1 MFSNYLT
8 ALRLKCM
15 KPTNHQF
22 LIALG
27 SNISLGNVLPLEII
41 KRAIV
46 EFVKSDINVLSISR
60 FYETPAYP
68 EGSGP
73 NFINCVIKAT
83 ANCSSKEILQKLH
96 QIEEKF
102 DRQRVSRW
110 GARTL
115 DLDLLAVKGQV
126 LPSRKIFQKWFD
138 LPFIEQKEKI
148 PSELVLPH
156 PRIQD
161 RAFVLSPLLDIE
173 PNWTHPT
180 LNKTAVQLYEELP
193 KQAKKNIQ
201 VLQ

>member
-1 MFSNYLT
+1 MN
-8 ALRLKCM
+8 
-15 KPTNHQF
+15 PNNHQF

-27 SNISLGNVLPLEII
+27 SNIGLGKMLPLEII

-46 EFVKSDINVLSISR
+46 ELVKSDINLLSLSR

-73 NFINCVIKAT
+73 NFINCVVKAE
-83 ANCSSKEILQKLH
+83 ANYPSQEMLQKLH

-102 DRQRVSRW
+102 ERQRVYRW

-115 DLDLLAVKGQV
+115 DLDLLALKGQV

-138 LPFIEQKEKI
+138 LPLSQQKKKI

-161 RAFVLSPLLDIE
+161 RAFVLLPLLDIE
-173 PNWTHPT
+173 PSWTHPM
-180 LNKTAVQLYEELP
+180 LNKTVVQLYAELP
-193 KQAKKNIQ
+193 QQAKKNILVVQ
-201 VLQ
+201 

>member
-1 MFSNYLT
+1 MDPN
-8 ALRLKCM
+8 
-15 KPTNHQF
+15 NHQF

-27 SNISLGNVLPLEII
+27 SNISLGKALPLEIV
-41 KRAIV
+41 KKAII
-46 EFVKSDINVLSISR
+46 ELVKIDINLVSLSR

-73 NFINCVIKAT
+73 NFINSVVKAE
-83 ANCSSKEILQKLH
+83 ANYSSQEMLKKLN

-102 DRQRVSRW
+102 ERQRVARW

-115 DLDLLAVKGQV
+115 DLDLLALKGQV

-138 LPFIEQKEKI
+138 LSVSEQKKKI

-161 RAFVLSPLLDIE
+161 RAFVLSPILDIE
-173 PNWTHPT
+173 PNWTHPI
-180 LNKTAVQLYEELP
+180 LNKTALQLYGELP
-193 KQAKKNIQ
+193 EQAKKNIKVVQ
-201 VLQ
+201 

>member
-1 MFSNYLT
+1 
-8 ALRLKCM
+8 M

-27 SNISLGNVLPLEII
+27 SNTSLGKALPLEII
-41 KRAIV
+41 KKAII
-46 EFVKSDINVLSISR
+46 ELVKIDINLVSLSR

-68 EGSGP
+68 KESGP
-73 NFINCVIKAT
+73 NFINSVVKAE
-83 ANCSSKEILQKLH
+83 ANYSSQEMLKKLH

-102 DRQRVSRW
+102 ERQRVTRW

-115 DLDLLAVKGQV
+115 DLDLLAVNRQV
-126 LPSRKIFQKWFD
+126 LPSRKIFQQWFD
-138 LPFIEQKEKI
+138 LPLTEQKKKI

-173 PNWTHPT
+173 PNWIHPI
-180 LNKTAVQLYEELP
+180 LNKTVLQLYEELP
-193 KQAKKNIQ
+193 QQAKKNIQ
-201 VLQ
+201 AVQ

>member
-1 MFSNYLT
+1 MNSN
-8 ALRLKCM
+8 K
-15 KPTNHQF
+15 HQF

-27 SNISLGNVLPLEII
+27 SNICLGKFLPLEII

-46 EFVKSDINVLSISR
+46 ELVKSDINVLSISR

-68 EGSGP
+68 EGSSP
-73 NFINCVIKAT
+73 NFINCVIKAK
-83 ANCSSKEILQKLH
+83 ANCSPKEILHKLH

-102 DRQRVSRW
+102 ERQRVIRW

-115 DLDLLAVKGQV
+115 DLDLLAVNRQV
-126 LPSRKIFQKWFD
+126 LPSRKIFQQWFD
-138 LPFIEQKEKI
+138 LPLTEQKKKI

-180 LNKTAVQLYEELP
+180 LNKTVVQLYEELP

>member
-1 MFSNYLT
+1 MDPN
-8 ALRLKCM
+8 
-15 KPTNHQF
+15 NHQF

-27 SNISLGNVLPLEII
+27 SNISLGKTLPLEII
-41 KRAIV
+41 ERAII
-46 EFVKSDINVLSISR
+46 ELVKSDINLMSLSR

-73 NFINCVIKAT
+73 NFINSVVKAE
-83 ANCSSKEILQKLH
+83 ANYSSQEMLQKLH

-102 DRQRVSRW
+102 ERQRVSRW
-110 GARTL
+110 SARTL
-115 DLDLLAVKGQV
+115 DLDLLAVKGEV
-126 LPSRKIFQKWFD
+126 LPSNKIVQKWVD
-138 LPFIEQKEKI
+138 LPLSEQKTKI

-161 RAFVLSPLLDIE
+161 RAFVLLPLLDIE

-201 VLQ
+201 VVQ

>member
-1 MFSNYLT
+1 
-8 ALRLKCM
+8 M

-27 SNISLGNVLPLEII
+27 SNISLGNVLPLGII

-46 EFVKSDINVLSISR
+46 ELVKSEINVLSISR

-73 NFINCVIKAT
+73 NFINCVIKAK

-96 QIEEKF
+96 QIEGKF
-102 DRQRVSRW
+102 ERKRVSRW

-115 DLDLLAVKGQV
+115 DLDLLAVEGQV

-138 LPFIEQKEKI
+138 LPFIEQKKKV

-156 PRIQD
+156 PRIQE
-161 RAFVLSPLLDIE
+161 RAFVLLPLLDIE
-173 PNWTHPT
+173 PNWTHPK
-180 LNKTAVQLYEELP
+180 LYKTAVQLYEELP

-201 VLQ
+201 VVQ

>member
-1 MFSNYLT
+1 MDPN
-8 ALRLKCM
+8 
-15 KPTNHQF
+15 NHQF

-27 SNISLGNVLPLEII
+27 SNISLGKALPLEII
-41 KRAIV
+41 ERAIV
-46 EFVKSDINVLSISR
+46 ELVKSDINLMSLSR

-73 NFINCVIKAT
+73 NFINSVVKAE
-83 ANCSSKEILQKLH
+83 ANYSSQEMLQKLH

-102 DRQRVSRW
+102 ERQRVYRW

-115 DLDLLAVKGQV
+115 DLDLLALKGQV

-138 LPFIEQKEKI
+138 LSVSEQKKKI

-173 PNWTHPT
+173 PNWTHPI
-180 LNKTAVQLYEELP
+180 LNKTALQLYEELP
-193 KQAKKNIQ
+193 EQAKKNIKVVQ
-201 VLQ
+201 